1 MFQIWLSRV
10 CSISEQRRK
19 PVACRV
25 YKNHTTILHVRCAA
39 DHILDRAAQTNTV
52 PAQRNL
58 PFRSRLG
65 ESCWDLRKRLGV
77 SQGSDE

>member
-25 YKNHTTILHVRCAA
+25 YKNHTTIARTVRGGSYP
-39 DHILDRAAQTNTV
+39 RQS
-52 PAQRNL
+52 
-58 PFRSRLG
+58 RS
-65 ESCWDLRKRLGV
+65 DKH
-77 SQGSDE
+77 GSGTTQFAIP